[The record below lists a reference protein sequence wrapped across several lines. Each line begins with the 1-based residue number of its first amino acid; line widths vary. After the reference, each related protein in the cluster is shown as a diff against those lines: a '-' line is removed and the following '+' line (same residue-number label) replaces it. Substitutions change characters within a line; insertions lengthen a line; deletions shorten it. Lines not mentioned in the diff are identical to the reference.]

1 MRDISRIPRIIAQL
15 EHCWL
20 KAPDMRAGQLIENIR
35 SFSGIDDLYYIEDD
49 DFETLLDEFY
59 EMYLSD

>member
-1 MRDISRIPRIIAQL
+1 MRDINRIPRIIAQL
-15 EHCWL
+15 ERCWL

-35 SFSGIDDLYYIEDD
+35 DFSGIDDLYYMEDD
-49 DFETLLDEFY
+49 SFEVLLQEFY

>member
-1 MRDISRIPRIIAQL
+1 MRDMNRIPRIMELL
-15 EHCWL
+15 ERCWL

-35 SFSGIDDLYYIEDD
+35 DFSGIDDLFYIEDD
-49 DFETLLDEFY
+49 SFETLLKEFY